1 MNSKNLK
8 SILIVDDEEIEFF
21 IAKRILESTKC
32 FNSIY
37 NAVNGKEAIQ
47 LFTNFED
54 SCKAYPDQFPPSLI
68 LLDINMPAMNGFEFL
83 EAYQKL
89 LTNEKFFPIPTI
101 IMFTSSDEEKDK
113 VEAMRFPFVKDYL
126 VKPLNLEKAN
136 KLALDFAKETNVD

>member
-54 SCKAYPDQFPPSLI
+54 SCKAYPDQFPPGLI

-136 KLALDFAKETNVD
+136 KLALDFTKETNVD